1 MNRPRIILNCAT
13 SADGKLALPDKT
25 QVRISSDEDMKRV
38 FELRN
43 SCDAVLV
50 GSGAVLADDPKL
62 TVKEKYVKHPRNPI
76 RVVLDTHLKTPIDA
90 LVVNSDAPTIL
101 FVGRDTK
108 TPHQYV
114 DTVEIIPCQTDKD
127 GLIDLHAMLEIL
139 YKKGIKSVLIEGGGT
154 VLWSFLSKKLFDVL
168 YVYIGPMIIG
178 GSGTPTLAD
187 GNGVSTGDEIIR
199 LRIAST
205 KRLGEGLLIT
215 YKLHQ

>member
-1 MNRPRIILNCAT
+1 MNRPRIILNCAI
-13 SADGKLALPDKT
+13 SADGKLALPDRT
-25 QVRISSDEDMKRV
+25 QLRISSDEDMKRV

-76 RVVLDTHLKTPIDA
+76 RVVLDTHLKTPVNA
-90 LVVNSDAPTIL
+90 LVVNTDAPTIL
-101 FVGRDTK
+101 FVGNDIKKNNHYT
-108 TPHQYV
+108 HS
-114 DTVEIIPCQTDKD
+114 VEIIQCQIDKD
-127 GLIDLHAMLEIL
+127 GLIDLDAMLEIL
-139 YKKGIKSVLIEGGGT
+139 YKKGVQSILVEGGGT
-154 VLWSFLSKKLFDVL
+154 VLWNFLSKKLFDEL

-187 GNGVSTGDEIIR
+187 GNGVSTDNEIIR

-215 YKLHQ
+215 YKLRL